1 GMKSNYEWRVNGFD
15 RMGMAGVE
23 KIGMGALIG
32 LEDWRTDVTML
43 AYHLRYLEK
52 TYWRTQ
58 YSVNFPRMRPSEN
71 GGFQPNVVMTDRE
84 LAQVTF
90 AMRIFDHDVDISYST
105 RETAEM
111 RNNMATLG
119 VTTMSSESHTDPGGY
134 ACYPQALEQF
144 HVADARTT
152 PQVVADLKKMGVQP
166 VWKNWDRSFDFGRI
180 NQNAQGK

>member
-1 GMKSNYEWRVNGFD
+1 
-15 RMGMAGVE
+15 
-23 KIGMGALIG
+23 
-32 LEDWRTDVTML
+32 
-43 AYHLRYLEK
+43 
-52 TYWRTQ
+52 
-58 YSVNFPRMRPSEN
+58 
-71 GGFQPNVVMTDRE
+71 
-84 LAQVTF
+84 
-90 AMRIFDHDVDISYST
+90 
-105 RETAEM
+105 M
-111 RNNMATLG
+111 RNHMATLG